1 MIVEYLVAPIT
12 SLISLLGY
20 FGIFILMVMESM
32 VFPVPSELVM
42 PFAGFLIADGRFTFA
57 MVLVASSLGSVA
69 GSLISYWI
77 GKFGG
82 RPLLLKYGKFLLL
95 NEHHLEYTENFF
107 RKSGE
112 KTIFISRFVPVVR
125 HLISVP
131 AGIAEMNMKKF
142 LIFTAAGATIWN
154 LFLAF
159 VGCKLREN
167 WDTILK
173 YSSVIDIIILAVLV
187 FVVLYLIIKKYLK
200 K

>member
-159 VGCKLREN
+159 VGFKLREN